1 VRLLLDTHILIWLA
15 EGHGML
21 PLKSRQHID
30 RIAAEHGLAV
40 SAISFWE
47 TAMLGFKGR
56 IALARPVA
64 EWRDGVLAGPGITE
78 IPISGDIGIEAV
90 NLPPGLHEDPADRL
104 LVATARLHGLTLG
117 TRDRRLLDYSKVGHV
132 ATVRL

>member
-1 VRLLLDTHILIWLA
+1 MRLLLDTHILIWLA
-15 EGHGML
+15 EGHGKL
-21 PLKSRQHID
+21 PVKSRRYID
-30 RIAAEHGLAV
+30 RIAAKHGLAV

-47 TAMLGFKGR
+47 TAMLGSKGR
-56 IALARPVA
+56 IALAHPVG
-64 EWRDGVLAGPGITE
+64 EWRDSILAGPGITE
-78 IPISGDIGIEAV
+78 VPISGDIGIEAV

-132 ATVRL
+132 TAVRL